1 MIIGIIG
8 LLYSAFKKELL
19 VLLWVLPFLIFSYFI
34 GWVQYFHLIPIF
46 PAFCIGG
53 ALAIISISE
62 KIKRK
67 NANLLIPIILASGI
81 AVFGFT
87 ATTLLIT
94 KDVNSGQFNI
104 YSGIAKNLAD
114 ANGTTITLIGSHWWD
129 WNSYWITQYVLNQK
143 HDVFDAHFDPQFRK
157 EVKKDK
163 ILFVDDAKFIDRL
176 ERNIRGENIREIR
189 SIHNNSTVVG
199 TFLDNVTSYNNGKYP
214 YNIMSIM
221 ILNENHPVGE
231 VILRRNY

>member
-1 MIIGIIG
+1 
-8 LLYSAFKKELL
+8 
-19 VLLWVLPFLIFSYFI
+19 
-34 GWVQYFHLIPIF
+34 
-46 PAFCIGG
+46 
-53 ALAIISISE
+53 
-62 KIKRK
+62 
-67 NANLLIPIILASGI
+67 
-81 AVFGFT
+81 
-87 ATTLLIT
+87 
-94 KDVNSGQFNI
+94 
-104 YSGIAKNLAD
+104 
-114 ANGTTITLIGSHWWD
+114 
-129 WNSYWITQYVLNQK
+129 
-143 HDVFDAHFDPQFRK
+143 
-157 EVKKDK
+157 VKKDK